1 MYPFVDEKRP
11 LAPLGPRPERSLLY
25 NARPLRQEQG
35 MRNKS
40 LILLI
45 AALSVV
51 LLGCPPKNETGGTG
65 GTAAS
70 GGDILVGEYGS
81 LTGPQATFGQST
93 HNGIMM
99 AADEVNAAGGIN
111 GRKIK
116 ILTEDDQSKQE
127 EAVTAV
133 TKLISQNNVVAVL
146 GEVASSASIAAAPI
160 CQSNKV
166 PMITPSS
173 TNPEVT
179 KKGDYIFR
187 MCFIDSYQGPI
198 MAQFAAKDLGSKRAA
213 ILTDIKN
220 DYSTGLTVSIE
231 QTFKSMGGQIVG
243 KQSYSNG
250 DSDFRSQLT
259 ALRTVNPDV
268 IFIPGYYTDVGQ
280 IASQARDLG
289 IKAPF
294 VGGDGWESPKLLEIG
309 GKALEGSFY
318 ANHYHFSDP
327 SPAVRNF
334 VERYK
339 QRYGVTPDALA
350 ALGYDAMKVLADS
363 MKRAPKLDGPS
374 LRDAIA
380 ATKDFPGVTGVIT
393 LGPDRDPIGKK
404 IVIEEIKNGQ
414 LMLRTTIDQS
424 VGSAPARA
432 PLAPTTTTDVDAA
445 TATSG
450 TTRTQ

>member
-1 MYPFVDEKRP
+1 
-11 LAPLGPRPERSLLY
+11 
-25 NARPLRQEQG
+25 

-45 AALSVV
+45 AALS
-51 LLGCPPKNETGGTG
+51 LMLFGCPPKSETGGGTS
-65 GTAAS
+65 TAAT

-81 LTGPQATFGQST
+81 LTGPQGTFGQST

-198 MAQFAAKDLGSKRAA
+198 MAQFAAKDLHAKRAA

-231 QTFKSMGGQIVG
+231 QTFNASGGRIVG

-259 ALRTVNPDV
+259 ALRTENPEV

-289 IKAPF
+289 VKAPF

-318 ANHYHFSDP
+318 ANHYFYADP
-327 SPAVRNF
+327 SPVVRNF

-339 QRYGVTPDALA
+339 QRYGVVPDALA
-350 ALGYDAMKVLADS
+350 ALGYDTMKVLADS
-363 MKRAPKLDGPS
+363 MKRATKIDGPS

-380 ATKDFPGVTGVIT
+380 STKGFNGVTGIIT
-393 LGPDRDPIGKK
+393 LGPDRNPIGKK
-404 IVIEEIKNGQ
+404 IIIEEIKNGQ
-414 LMLRTTIDQS
+414 LTLRTTIDPNATAA
-424 VGSAPARA
+424 APAAA
-432 PLAPTTTTDVDAA
+432 PA